1 MKLAC
6 CLAFWAIFKIWA
18 CLFGVDI
25 NSFDDKTLYGENCK
39 AFFDV
44 TALAIK
50 LIGLAAKFLSIFCA
64 NQSSFCYFLLSDI
77 CFKLMATDKTPMTK
91 GELS

>member
-6 CLAFWAIFKIWA
+6 CLAFCAIFKIWA
-18 CLFGVDI
+18 CLSAVDMT
-25 NSFDDKTLYGENCK
+25 SFDDKTLYGENCK

-50 LIGLAAKFLSIFCA
+50 LIGLAAKLLSIFCA
-64 NQSSFCYFLLSDI
+64 NQSSFCYFLLSNI
-77 CFKLMATDKTPMTK
+77 CFKLMATDKPPMTK

>member
-6 CLAFWAIFKIWA
+6 CLAYCAIFKIWA
-18 CLFGVDI
+18 CLSSVDMT
-25 NSFDDKTLYGENCK
+25 SFDDKTLYGENCK

-50 LIGLAAKFLSIFCA
+50 LIGLAAKLLSSFCA
-64 NQSSFCYFLLSDI
+64 NQSSFCYFLLRDI
-77 CFKLMATDKTPMTK
+77 CFKLMATDKRP
-91 GELS
+91 

>member
-1 MKLAC
+1 MT
-6 CLAFWAIFKIWA
+6 
-18 CLFGVDI
+18 
-25 NSFDDKTLYGENCK
+25 SFDDKTLYGENCK

-50 LIGLAAKFLSIFCA
+50 LIGLAAKLLSSFCA
-64 NQSSFCYFLLSDI
+64 NQSSFCYFLLRDI
-77 CFKLMATDKTPMTK
+77 CFKLMATDKTPTTK

>member
-1 MKLAC
+1 MHLT
-6 CLAFWAIFKIWA
+6 I
-18 CLFGVDI
+18 
-25 NSFDDKTLYGENCK
+25 KTLCGENCK

-50 LIGLAAKFLSIFCA
+50 LIGLAAKLLSIFCA

-77 CFKLMATDKTPMTK
+77 CFKLMATDKPPTTK

>member
-50 LIGLAAKFLSIFCA
+50 LIGLAAKLLSSFCA

-77 CFKLMATDKTPMTK
+77 CLKLMATDKPPTTK